1 MNASKKHYIRILA
14 VDDDK
19 GILELIR
26 RALEH
31 EGYLV
36 DTVSDPTTVLQ
47 KKPEQYQLILLDVM
61 MPGMDGFQLCKEL
74 RERVD
79 CPILFLTAKS
89 EENDLM
95 IILQSLLGSE
105 NCGQE

>member
-1 MNASKKHYIRILA
+1 MDEKRIRILA

-36 DTVSDPTTVLQ
+36 DTVSDPTEVL
-47 KKPEQYQLILLDVM
+47 KNKPEQ
-61 MPGMDGFQLCKEL
+61 
-74 RERVD
+74 
-79 CPILFLTAKS
+79 
-89 EENDLM
+89 
-95 IILQSLLGSE
+95 
-105 NCGQE
+105 